1 MNRVEE
7 ALSREKPSLVYVK
20 YNDHVEFR
28 NTNPS
33 RHSVREAVG
42 WLVGETDED
51 LFLLCEKSV
60 KPLPSER
67 PPRLSFTILKSE
79 VVEMR
84 RIKK

>member
-1 MNRVEE
+1 MN
-7 ALSREKPSLVYVK
+7 EKPSPVYVR

-28 NTNPS
+28 NTDPS
-33 RHSVREAVG
+33 LYRHSVREAVG